1 MFPFLLVLI
10 SVNFYLLPPFCQL
23 WLTSAISFQ
32 FCPVVAQYLPIVCP
46 NFAQICPNSFF
57 STQFSHN
64 FPQFSPNLP
73 KFGFFHPI
81 FPQFCPLPPNFAM
94 FSHPNRSMA
103 EDGVDA
109 AIRTGQLAASPCVTE
124 YLPLTGADDFT
135 PALSSQLTQ
144 QFVRMKNT
152 NHRLVPGALDS
163 AVAKHLAGAYG
174 GRAELVARIAQV
186 SQRPLTYAD
195 VSDDLDS

>member
-1 MFPFLLVLI
+1 
-10 SVNFYLLPPFCQL
+10 
-23 WLTSAISFQ
+23 
-32 FCPVVAQYLPIVCP
+32 
-46 NFAQICPNSFF
+46 
-57 STQFSHN
+57 
-64 FPQFSPNLP
+64 
-73 KFGFFHPI
+73 
-81 FPQFCPLPPNFAM
+81 
-94 FSHPNRSMA
+94 MA

-124 YLPLTGADDFT
+124 YLRLTGSEDFT

-152 NHRLVPGALDS
+152 NHRLVPGSLDS

-186 SQRPLTYAD
+186 SQRPLMCAD
-195 VSDDLDS
+195 VSAYLGS